1 VDRLAEELFKEAEG
15 ADATDFSEVAWRLLE
30 LVVHDVCD
38 YLRPDDGRQ
47 VWFET
52 WMAKLVSTMQKAAAK
67 SIGLLCTA
75 DRIAEL
81 AAVDDEEGDGGDDQP
96 EVVELK
102 GHQEGD
108 VAIVPEG
115 AEEGTSL

>member
-1 VDRLAEELFKEAEG
+1 VDRLAEELNKEAEG

-96 EVVELK
+96 EVK